1 MKVFIHKTA
10 LSIEAIYTSITTVI
24 MNSQYKIKYSSD
36 INNHCHC
43 NVRPVSYHIMTARY
57 KLRRTRSFE
66 HAIIR
71 IHN

>member
-43 NVRPVSYHIMTARY
+43 NVRPVSYHVMTA
-57 KLRRTRSFE
+57 
-66 HAIIR
+66 
-71 IHN
+71 